1 MYSQLYIISVQRY
14 FCIVYCTTEDER
26 PARAKP
32 CYHGERKVKIMAL
45 DASARDNYLTL
56 ALFSRRVI
64 EALKE
69 LVQKGKR
76 ERLNTALPDAIQSLE
91 AVTDSRH
98 LTGYGLRV
106 ARSYDQVRTINE
118 LFPKQDRIDMIA
130 VLRALQADNS
140 THTAKAEALKAI
152 NFFYMIEN
160 RALQNYRHPAPRAHL
175 PSTR

>member
-1 MYSQLYIISVQRY
+1 MES
-14 FCIVYCTTEDER
+14 
-26 PARAKP
+26 
-32 CYHGERKVKIMAL
+32 CYHGERKVNIMAL

-76 ERLNTALPDAIQSLE
+76 ERLNAALPDAIQSLE

-130 VLRALQADNS
+130 VLRALQDNS
-140 THTAKAEALKAI
+140 AQSTKDEALKAI
-152 NFFYMIEN
+152 NFFYTIEN
-160 RALQNYRHPAPRAHL
+160 RALQNYRHPAPRAQIL
-175 PSTR
+175 STR